1 VYATLELFADLGI
14 VRKMAMIDGVMLYD
28 TGQQRPHAHMVCRN
42 CGRIFDLDIPPVNSD
57 DVTAAG
63 NQGFRVDS
71 GDLVLHGLCRDCQ
84 AKANS

>member
-1 VYATLELFADLGI
+1 
-14 VRKMAMIDGVMLYD
+14 
-28 TGQQRPHAHMVCRN
+28 MVCRN

-57 DVTAAG
+57 DVTAAM

-71 GDLVLHGLCRDCQ
+71 GDLVLHGLCSDCR